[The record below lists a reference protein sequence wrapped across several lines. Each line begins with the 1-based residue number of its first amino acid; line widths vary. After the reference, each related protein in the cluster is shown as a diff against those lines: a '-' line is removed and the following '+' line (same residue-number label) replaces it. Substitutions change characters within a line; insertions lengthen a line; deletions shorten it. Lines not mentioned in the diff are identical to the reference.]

1 MLSQA
6 LTATNNFFMTTINTD
21 SKNKASISFFYIFLC
36 NLTNWLTV
44 MPQTLSSLA
53 IILRCILQI
62 SKWRHWYPTFSMLP
76 VSPHSLFAVSALFLY
91 SSSASHR
98 APSSRSFAF
107 LSETKKK
114 KTKHKPNTQ
123 PHAFSTVA
131 LQPIQSVEFCTTRT
145 FYRQT
150 QPTLQPGHLLS
161 PSVWADAA
169 ERDENSG

>member
-114 KTKHKPNTQ
+114 HKTQTKHSASCFQ
-123 PHAFSTVA
+123 HCCSA
-131 LQPIQSVEFCTTRT
+131 
-145 FYRQT
+145 
-150 QPTLQPGHLLS
+150 
-161 PSVWADAA
+161 ADPVC
-169 ERDENSG
+169 RILHHQNIL